1 MKKAFVFEQ
10 LFGSFLIGAAVFGML
25 ETTSF
30 TGFRIMALEAMLGM
44 GVLFLIFGEEVE
56 K

>member
-1 MKKAFVFEQ
+1 MKKAFVFGQ

-25 ETTSF
+25 ETTSSM
-30 TGFRIMALEAMLGM
+30 GFRMAALEMMFGM
-44 GVLFLIFGEEVE
+44 GLLFLIFGEEAE